1 MNGPL
6 LRDADTGALGGV
18 IQLDDGTFMSTY
30 ENFDLGQYKTAHEA
44 ARMYTIATQQ
54 GLMKAHAFLEK
65 HYPEMMRQT
74 VHNDPKKV
82 YMNTSTHL
90 AETVNEDGTKTYKR
104 SDGIKLLTYHGF
116 NTGYFGVTEK
126 DGKYVVS
133 MCDFHTKEFVDL
145 CEYDNVADAA
155 RNSSIINAA
164 LRIEYL
170 KDIEAQQEMDR
181 AQQEMEEE
189 GSGGK

>member
-1 MNGPL
+1 
-6 LRDADTGALGGV
+6 
-18 IQLDDGTFMSTY
+18 
-30 ENFDLGQYKTAHEA
+30 
-44 ARMYTIATQQ
+44 
-54 GLMKAHAFLEK
+54 
-65 HYPEMMRQT
+65 
-74 VHNDPKKV
+74 
-82 YMNTSTHL
+82 MNTSTHL

-145 CEYDNVADAA
+145 CAYDNVGDAA
-155 RNSSIINAA
+155 RNSSIINGA
-164 LRIEYL
+164 LRTAYL
-170 KDIEAQQEMDR
+170 KDIKAQQEMDR